1 MKKTIL
7 TLLGSALIAAT
18 AVQAAAAATERP
30 RVHRV
35 ARTPAQISEPIRNA
49 NDSWQPLQAGTD
61 WSRYQNG
68 AYSAPAGR

>member
-18 AVQAAAAATERP
+18 AVQTASAAERH

-35 ARTPAQISEPIRNA
+35 ARAPAQLSEPIRNA

-61 WSRYQNG
+61 LSRYQNG

>member
-7 TLLGSALIAAT
+7 ALLGSALIAAT
-18 AVQAAAAATERP
+18 AVQTASAAERH
-30 RVHRV
+30 RVHR
-35 ARTPAQISEPIRNA
+35 ATTAPAPVSERVRNA

>member
-1 MKKTIL
+1 MQKTIL

-18 AVQAAAAATERP
+18 AVQTASAAERH
-30 RVHRV
+30 RVHRT
-35 ARTPAQISEPIRNA
+35 APAQISEPIRNA
-49 NDSWQPLQAGTD
+49 NDSWQPLQAGPD